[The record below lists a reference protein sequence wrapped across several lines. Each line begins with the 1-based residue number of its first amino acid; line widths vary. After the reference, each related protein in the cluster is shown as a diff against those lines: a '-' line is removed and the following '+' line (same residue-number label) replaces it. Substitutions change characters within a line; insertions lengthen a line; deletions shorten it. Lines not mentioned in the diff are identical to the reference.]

1 MLPRRLK
8 PLCQRIFRTPI
19 QSSSKWRKTL
29 LVTRPRANNSSILS
43 AILQGA
49 RRNSAAR
56 FDSYETFVI
65 YIPQVEYEGVVA
77 LRYAILV
84 ALSEEPK
91 SGYDVAKQFDESIG
105 FFWRARHSQIYR
117 ELGKL
122 KESGMATSEEVPQS
136 GKPNRIV
143 FTITDAGRDALLQ
156 WSREPS
162 DPPEL
167 KDHFL
172 VQLYGIASVDL
183 DGVRQNLLRRIER
196 HQDRH
201 AE

>member
-1 MLPRRLK
+1 M
-8 PLCQRIFRTPI
+8 
-19 QSSSKWRKTL
+19 
-29 LVTRPRANNSSILS
+29 
-43 AILQGA
+43 
-49 RRNSAAR
+49 
-56 FDSYETFVI
+56 
-65 YIPQVEYEGVVA
+65 A

-84 ALSEEPK
+84 ALSEGPK
-91 SGYDVAKQFDESIG
+91 SGYDVARQFDESIG

-117 ELGKL
+117 EMGKL
-122 KESGMATSEEVPQS
+122 KEGGLATAEEVQQT

-143 FTITDAGRDALLQ
+143 FTITDAGREALLQ

-162 DPPEL
+162 EPPEL

-172 VQLYGIASVDL
+172 VQLYGIGSVDL

-201 AE
+201 AEYVMKHKLLEGSNLLSDVGKQLALEVGMRWEWEWVDWCTQALERLSPEAVAEMSNVLPFKRGEKKHAE

>member
-1 MLPRRLK
+1 M
-8 PLCQRIFRTPI
+8 
-19 QSSSKWRKTL
+19 
-29 LVTRPRANNSSILS
+29 
-43 AILQGA
+43 
-49 RRNSAAR
+49 
-56 FDSYETFVI
+56 
-65 YIPQVEYEGVVA
+65 A

-84 ALSEEPK
+84 SLSEGAK

-117 ELGKL
+117 EMGKL
-122 KESGMATSEEVPQS
+122 KDSGLAIAEEVQQS

-143 FTITDAGRDALLQ
+143 FTITDAGREALLQ

-162 DPPEL
+162 EPPEM

-172 VQLYGIASVDL
+172 VQLYGIESVDL

-201 AE
+201 AEYVIKHELLEDSNSLADLGKQLALEVGMRWEWEWVDWCTKALERLAPEAIEGMTNVVPFKQREKKHAE

>member
-1 MLPRRLK
+1 M
-8 PLCQRIFRTPI
+8 
-19 QSSSKWRKTL
+19 
-29 LVTRPRANNSSILS
+29 
-43 AILQGA
+43 
-49 RRNSAAR
+49 
-56 FDSYETFVI
+56 
-65 YIPQVEYEGVVA
+65 A

-84 ALSEEPK
+84 SLSEGPK

-122 KESGMATSEEVPQS
+122 KESGLASAEEVPQT

-143 FTITDAGRDALLQ
+143 FTITGTGRQALLE

-162 DPPEL
+162 EPPEL

-172 VQLYGIASVDL
+172 VQLHNVEAVDL
-183 DGVRQNLLRRIER
+183 EGVRENLLRRIEH

-201 AE
+201 TEYVMKYTLLEGSNSLSDVGKQLALEVGMRWEWEWVDWCTKALERLSPEAVAGMSNVVPIVQGAHNHVER

>member
-1 MLPRRLK
+1 M
-8 PLCQRIFRTPI
+8 
-19 QSSSKWRKTL
+19 
-29 LVTRPRANNSSILS
+29 
-43 AILQGA
+43 
-49 RRNSAAR
+49 
-56 FDSYETFVI
+56 
-65 YIPQVEYEGVVA
+65 A
-77 LRYAILV
+77 LGFAILV
-84 ALSEEPK
+84 SLSEGPK

-105 FFWRARHSQIYR
+105 FYWRARHSQIYR

-122 KESGMATSEEVPQS
+122 KENGLAVAEEVPQT

-143 FTITDAGRDALLQ
+143 FTITDAGREALLQ

-162 DPPEL
+162 EPPEM

-172 VQLYGIASVDL
+172 VQLYGIESVDL

-201 AE
+201 AEYVMKHKLLEGSNSLADLGKQLALEVGMRWEWEWVDWCTKALERLAPEAIKDMTNVVPFKQGEKKHVK

>member
-1 MLPRRLK
+1 M
-8 PLCQRIFRTPI
+8 
-19 QSSSKWRKTL
+19 
-29 LVTRPRANNSSILS
+29 
-43 AILQGA
+43 
-49 RRNSAAR
+49 
-56 FDSYETFVI
+56 
-65 YIPQVEYEGVVA
+65 A

-84 ALSEEPK
+84 ALSEGPK

-117 ELGKL
+117 EMGKL
-122 KESGMATSEEVPQS
+122 KESGFAVAEEVPQS

-143 FTITDAGRDALLQ
+143 FTITDEGREALLQ

-162 DPPEL
+162 EPPEM

-172 VQLYGIASVDL
+172 VQLYGIESVDL
-183 DGVRQNLLRRIER
+183 EGVRQNLLRRIER

-201 AE
+201 AEYVMKHKLLEDSNSLSDVGKQLALEVGMRWEWEWVDWCTKALERLLPEAVAKMTNVVPFKQGKTKHAEQ

>member
-1 MLPRRLK
+1 M
-8 PLCQRIFRTPI
+8 
-19 QSSSKWRKTL
+19 
-29 LVTRPRANNSSILS
+29 
-43 AILQGA
+43 
-49 RRNSAAR
+49 
-56 FDSYETFVI
+56 
-65 YIPQVEYEGVVA
+65 A
-77 LRYAILV
+77 LGFAILV
-84 ALSEEPK
+84 SLSEGPK

-122 KESGMATSEEVPQS
+122 KENGLAIAEEVPQS

-143 FTITDAGRDALLQ
+143 FTITDAGREALLQ

-162 DPPEL
+162 EPPEM

-172 VQLYGIASVDL
+172 VQLYGIESVDV

-201 AE
+201 AEYVMKHKLLENSNSLADLGKQLALEVGMRWEWEWVDWCTKALERLAPEAIKAMTNVVPFKPGEKKHVK

>member
-1 MLPRRLK
+1 M
-8 PLCQRIFRTPI
+8 
-19 QSSSKWRKTL
+19 
-29 LVTRPRANNSSILS
+29 
-43 AILQGA
+43 
-49 RRNSAAR
+49 
-56 FDSYETFVI
+56 
-65 YIPQVEYEGVVA
+65 A
-77 LRYAILV
+77 LGFAILV
-84 ALSEEPK
+84 SLSEGPK

-105 FFWRARHSQIYR
+105 FYWRARHSQIYR

-122 KESGMATSEEVPQS
+122 KENGLAVAEEVPQT

-143 FTITDAGRDALLQ
+143 FTITDAGREALLQ

-162 DPPEL
+162 EPPEM

-172 VQLYGIASVDL
+172 VQLYGIESVDL

-201 AE
+201 AEYVMKYKLLDGSNSLADLGKQLALEVGMRWEWEWVDWCTKALERLAPEAIKGMTNVVPFKQGEKKHVK

>member
-1 MLPRRLK
+1 M
-8 PLCQRIFRTPI
+8 
-19 QSSSKWRKTL
+19 
-29 LVTRPRANNSSILS
+29 
-43 AILQGA
+43 
-49 RRNSAAR
+49 
-56 FDSYETFVI
+56 
-65 YIPQVEYEGVVA
+65 A

-84 ALSEEPK
+84 ALSEGPK

-122 KESGMATSEEVPQS
+122 KEAALAIAEEVQQS

-143 FTITDAGRDALLQ
+143 FTITDTGREALLQ

-162 DPPEL
+162 EPPEL

-172 VQLYGIASVDL
+172 VQLYGIEVVDL

-201 AE
+201 AEYVMKHKLLEDSDSLSDVGKQLALEVGMRWEWEWVDWCTKALERLSPEAVAGMANVVPFPKGEKRHAE